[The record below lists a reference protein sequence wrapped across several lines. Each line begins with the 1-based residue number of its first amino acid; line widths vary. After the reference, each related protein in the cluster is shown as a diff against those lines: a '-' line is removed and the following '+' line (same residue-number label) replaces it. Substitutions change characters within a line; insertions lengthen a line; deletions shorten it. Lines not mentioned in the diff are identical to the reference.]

1 MSSDIRYTY
10 TVYTLQASR
19 QRNVSMERLAV
30 YVYLSR
36 DVWLILEFKNGG
48 MLSINIV
55 KARATFSGFDKTR
68 YI

>member
-1 MSSDIRYTY
+1 
-10 TVYTLQASR
+10 
-19 QRNVSMERLAV
+19 MERLAV

>member
-1 MSSDIRYTY
+1 MSGI
-10 TVYTLQASR
+10 
-19 QRNVSMERLAV
+19 MEWLAV

-48 MLSINIV
+48 MFSINIV
-55 KARATFSGFDKTR
+55 NAPATFRGFDKPR

>member
-1 MSSDIRYTY
+1 MS
-10 TVYTLQASR
+10 
-19 QRNVSMERLAV
+19 VSMEWLAV

-55 KARATFSGFDKTR
+55 KARATFRGFDKTR